1 MRMVA
6 LFYSISISCRC
17 LCLLKWIQT
26 NKLHQWKSFHF
37 FFFRRIKYPVPL
49 VRCISEWR
57 WIRNSTYTHTPT
69 HWHSYQKKNEIM
81 MTGAIFYGL
90 FHIRGQQRKRNYK
103 FCRQC
108 TYTNWIGNCV
118 LICVLFYVL
127 AWWKRPK
134 KTNHKSNNNNS
145 GHYGDWNK

>member
-57 WIRNSTYTHTPT
+57 WIRNSTYTHTNTLTFIPE
-69 HWHSYQKKNEIM
+69 KKWNYDDRSNFLWFIPYTRSTAEKKLQILQAMHIHELNWELCIDLRFVLCIGM
-81 MTGAIFYGL
+81 META
-90 FHIRGQQRKRNYK
+90 
-103 FCRQC
+103 
-108 TYTNWIGNCV
+108 
-118 LICVLFYVL
+118 
-127 AWWKRPK
+127 K
-134 KTNHKSNNNNS
+134 KTNHKSNNNNNS